1 MSNLEKYTDLQA
13 DFYHYMV
20 KFGGIA
26 KKTSGD
32 YVTRMKFLAHDYSLD
47 ETLTKEKI
55 DEILRQEDFKRQER
69 SVYTSKKSLSDFR
82 AGLNKFLAFI
92 NSDYHKRIADSIIT
106 EIKAVEN
113 DNTIKMTEKDSIVK
127 SRIGQGIFRKGLIEY
142 WHGCAISQCPLTWM
156 LIASHIKPWR
166 DADNQERLDPYNGLL
181 LLPNYDKIFDLGY
194 ISFNSK
200 GKIMYSRLLDKF
212 DRETI
217 GLTNNL
223 HLVKLE
229 EQHLKY
235 LKYHNDNCFLL

>member
-32 YVTRMKFLAHDYSLD
+32 HVTRMKFLAHDYSLD

-181 LLPNYDKIFDLGY
+181 LLPNYDKLFDLGY

>member
-55 DEILRQEDFKRQER
+55 DEILRQEDLKRQER

-142 WHGCAISQCPLTWM
+142 WHGCTISQCPLTWM

-181 LLPNYDKIFDLGY
+181 LLPNYDKLFDLGY

>member
-20 KFGGIA
+20 KFGGIT

-113 DNTIKMTEKDSIVK
+113 DNTIKMAEKDSIVK

-181 LLPNYDKIFDLGY
+181 LLPNYDKLFDLGY

>member
-142 WHGCAISQCPLTWM
+142 WHDCAISQCPLTWM

-181 LLPNYDKIFDLGY
+181 LLPNYDKLFDLGY

>member
-55 DEILRQEDFKRQER
+55 DEILRQEDLKRQER

-166 DADNQERLDPYNGLL
+166 NADNQERLDAYNGLL
-181 LLPNYDKIFDLGY
+181 LLPNYDKLFDLGY

>member
-47 ETLTKEKI
+47 ETLTKERI

-181 LLPNYDKIFDLGY
+181 LLPNYDKLFDLGY

>member
-181 LLPNYDKIFDLGY
+181 LLPNYDKLFDLGY

-212 DRETI
+212 DRETF

>member
-55 DEILRQEDFKRQER
+55 DEILRQEDLKRQER

-82 AGLNKFLAFI
+82 AGLNKFLSFI

-113 DNTIKMTEKDSIVK
+113 DNTIKVTEKDSIVI
-127 SRIGQGIFRKGLIEY
+127 SRIGQGIFRNGLIEY

-166 DADNQERLDPYNGLL
+166 DADNQERLDAYNGLL
-181 LLPNYDKIFDLGY
+181 LLPNYDKLFDLGY

>member
-55 DEILRQEDFKRQER
+55 DEILRQEDLKRQER

-113 DNTIKMTEKDSIVK
+113 DNTIKVTEKDSIVK

-166 DADNQERLDPYNGLL
+166 NADNQERLDAYNGLL
-181 LLPNYDKIFDLGY
+181 LLPNYDKLFDLGY

>member
-20 KFGGIA
+20 KFGGID

-181 LLPNYDKIFDLGY
+181 LLPNYDKLFDLGY

>member
-26 KKTSGD
+26 KKISGD

-47 ETLTKEKI
+47 ETLTTEKI

-181 LLPNYDKIFDLGY
+181 LLPNYDKLFDLGY

>member
-20 KFGGIA
+20 KFGGIT

-55 DEILRQEDFKRQER
+55 DEILRQEDLKRQER

-181 LLPNYDKIFDLGY
+181 LLPNYDKLFDLGY

>member
-55 DEILRQEDFKRQER
+55 DEILRQEDLKRQER

-181 LLPNYDKIFDLGY
+181 LLPNYDKLFDFGY

>member
-20 KFGGIA
+20 KFGGIT

-55 DEILRQEDFKRQER
+55 DEILRQEDLKRQER

-106 EIKAVEN
+106 EIKTVEN

-181 LLPNYDKIFDLGY
+181 LLPNYDKLFDLGY